1 MLTFPDLDEFK
12 VGNDTIGDEAG
23 NELLE
28 GVIRR

>member
-12 VGNDTIGDEAG
+12 VVNDTIGDEAG